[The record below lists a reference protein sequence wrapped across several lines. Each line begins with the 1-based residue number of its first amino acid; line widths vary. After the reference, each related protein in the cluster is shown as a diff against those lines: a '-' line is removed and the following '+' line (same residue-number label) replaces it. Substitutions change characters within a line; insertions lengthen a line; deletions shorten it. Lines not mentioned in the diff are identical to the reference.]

1 MQNPSI
7 QTQSVQTHRAQPK
20 SNPVNPSQKR
30 NRNRSQRR
38 AIFCPIHGCPID
50 SVSQKYSL
58 FADHVQ
64 QLQDR
69 GISKRHAS
77 LLLSDRTTVS
87 LTGEWVENFWCDH
100 CQKTEWY
107 HVKRSTV
114 LGKSQSQYDVSL
126 VSPEVWQHVTGV
138 MDVHG
143 NPSVSAFT
151 LRHSR
156 MMQSNSISDFAFVN
170 A

>member
-1 MQNPSI
+1 MNRTKNGSALRSVSI
-7 QTQSVQTHRAQPK
+7 SFLRWIDGIA
-20 SNPVNPSQKR
+20 SR
-30 NRNRSQRR
+30 LNRLQRR

-58 FADHVQ
+58 FADHIQ

-87 LTGEWVENFWCDH
+87 LTGEWVESFWCDH

-156 MMQSNSISDFAFVN
+156 MMQDRKSVV
-170 A
+170 

>member
-1 MQNPSI
+1 MQNPSV
-7 QTQSVQTHRAQPK
+7 QAQSVQTHCVQLK
-20 SNPVNPSQKR
+20 SNPVNSAQKR
-30 NRNRSQRR
+30 NRSRSQRR
-38 AIFCPIHGCPID
+38 AIFCLIHGCYID

-58 FADHVQ
+58 FADHIQ

-87 LTGEWVENFWCDH
+87 LTGEWVESFWCDR

-107 HVKRSTV
+107 HIKRSTI
-114 LGKSQSQYDVSL
+114 LGKSQSQYDVLS

-156 MMQSNSISDFAFVN
+156 MMQSSSIKDFAFVN

>member
-1 MQNPSI
+1 MQNQSV
-7 QTQSVQTHRAQPK
+7 QTQSVQTRSAKNIPI
-20 SNPVNPSQKR
+20 NPSRKR
-30 NRNRSQRR
+30 NRSRSQRR
-38 AIFCPIHGCPID
+38 AIFCPIHGCYID

-77 LLLSDRTTVS
+77 LLLSDRTTIS
-87 LTGEWVENFWCDH
+87 LTGEWVESFWCDH

-114 LGKSQSQYDVSL
+114 LGKSQSQYDVL
-126 VSPEVWQHVTGV
+126 PVSPEVWQHMSGV

-156 MMQSNSISDFAFVN
+156 MMQSSSIKDFAFVN

>member
-1 MQNPSI
+1 MQNQSV
-7 QTQSVQTHRAQPK
+7 QTQSVQTRSAK
-20 SNPVNPSQKR
+20 SIHVNPSQKR
-30 NRNRSQRR
+30 NRSRSQRR
-38 AIFCPIHGCPID
+38 AIFCPIHGCYID

-77 LLLSDRTTVS
+77 LLLSDSTTVS
-87 LTGEWVENFWCDH
+87 LTGEWVESFWCDD

-114 LGKSQSQYDVSL
+114 LGKSQSQYDVL
-126 VSPEVWQHVTGV
+126 PVSPEVWQHMSGV

-156 MMQSNSISDFAFVN
+156 MMQSNAIKDFAFVN

>member
-1 MQNPSI
+1 MQNP
-7 QTQSVQTHRAQPK
+7 SVQTHRAH
-20 SNPVNPSQKR
+20 SENNSVNLSQKR
-30 NRNRSQRR
+30 NRSRSQRR
-38 AIFCPIHGCPID
+38 AIFCPIHGCYIN

-58 FADHVQ
+58 FADNVQ

-87 LTGEWVENFWCDH
+87 LTGEWVESFWCDH

-107 HVKRSTV
+107 HVKRSTI
-114 LGKSQSQYDVSL
+114 LGKSQSQYDVLS

-156 MMQSNSISDFAFVN
+156 MMQSSSIKDFAFVN

>member
-1 MQNPSI
+1 MQNPSV
-7 QTQSVQTHRAQPK
+7 QAQSVQTHRTQLK
-20 SNPVNPSQKR
+20 SNPVNSSQKR
-30 NRNRSQRR
+30 NRSRSQRR
-38 AIFCPIHGCPID
+38 AIFCPIHGCYID

-58 FADHVQ
+58 FADHIQ

-69 GISKRHAS
+69 GISKRNAS

-87 LTGEWVENFWCDH
+87 LTGEWVESFWCDH

-107 HVKRSTV
+107 HVKRSTI
-114 LGKSQSQYDVSL
+114 LGKSQSQYDVLS
-126 VSPEVWQHVTGV
+126 VSPEVWRHVAGV
-138 MDVHG
+138 MDVNG

-156 MMQSNSISDFAFVN
+156 MMQSSSIKDFAFVN